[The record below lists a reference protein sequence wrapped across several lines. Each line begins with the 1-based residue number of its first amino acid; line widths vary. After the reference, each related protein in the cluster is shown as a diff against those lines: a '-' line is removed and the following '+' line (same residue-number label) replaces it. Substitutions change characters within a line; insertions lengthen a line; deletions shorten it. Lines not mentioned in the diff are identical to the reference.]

1 MYRRLLSALLILMT
15 ILVGNKA
22 LANEFPLEIIERFA
36 DARIVIYTQKNAIE
50 ESPAWSPSEGAP
62 PLTIEIL
69 VKTIQKWSTAD
80 PNLAKSTIRKIEL
93 KPISHYENLDRWYYL
108 VQLKIESQ
116 DHAGMHYVAVLMNG
130 KILSAIRE
138 PETYK

>member
-50 ESPAWSPSEGAP
+50 ESPTWSPSEGAP

-69 VKTIQKWSTAD
+69 VKTIQKWSAAD

-116 DHAGMHYVAVLMNG
+116 DHSGMHYVAVLMNG